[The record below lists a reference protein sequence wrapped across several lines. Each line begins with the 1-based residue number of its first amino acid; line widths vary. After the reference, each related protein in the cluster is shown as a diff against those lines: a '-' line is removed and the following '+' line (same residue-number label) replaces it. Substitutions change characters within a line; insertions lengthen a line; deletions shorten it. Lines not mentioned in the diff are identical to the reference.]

1 MADQMTQGPMT
12 VVGGEFVAAML
23 AQEGVDTVFGIVDG
37 TYMGLFVA
45 FEKYGIKLVTPRHET
60 SAAHMAGAYARTTG
74 RLGVCMASNGP
85 GVANILPGVAVE
97 NAEGN
102 RVLLITSSR
111 RQGITY
117 PDRGGAYQYFDQ
129 VAVTAPMTR
138 WSGAVTSFDR
148 LGEMTR
154 KALRACFHGRPG
166 VVHLDVSES
175 VINGQ
180 FEVPSLDVRPP
191 AAYRN
196 VEPQPA
202 PAAQVERAAALLRAA
217 KHPAIHAGSGVL
229 HAGAS
234 QGLTRLAGLL
244 QAPVATSWAARGV
257 LSDAHELALPI
268 YALDAVNRARSESDV
283 ILVLGSRLGETDWWG
298 KAPYWGDPADQKLIQ
313 VDVDP
318 DVLGRNKPTTEAIIA
333 DAGVFLDQL
342 CDALEAQPVPAAA
355 LDARKPWCAS
365 LAEDRKA
372 ARAKLDM
379 ALQNKKV
386 PMHSSHVPVACKAVM
401 GEDDILVVDGGNTA
415 VWSNFFVDAYKPG
428 TVLSTFKFGM
438 LGAGVS
444 QALGA
449 QVAHPDARVLC
460 VLGDGAMGFHVQELE
475 TAARNNLPVTYLVLC
490 DKQWGM
496 VKLTQKMAVGGLRK
510 TMGLKGY
517 DPINADLDEIDF
529 QAVAQ
534 AMGCHGE
541 RVADPAELP
550 AALQRA
556 ADSGKPA
563 VIHVDVDPNMH
574 LFAPGLPTF
583 KAMHQE
589 PGA

>member
-1 MADQMTQGPMT
+1 M
-12 VVGGEFVAAML
+12 VGGELVAAML

-60 SAAHMAGAYARTTG
+60 SAAHMAGAYARVSG

-102 RVLLITSSR
+102 RVLLLTSSR
-111 RQGITY
+111 RVGITY

-129 VAVTAPMTR
+129 VGVTAPMTK
-138 WSGAVTSFDR
+138 WSGAVTSSER

-154 KALRACFHGRPG
+154 KALRACFDGRPG

-175 VINGQ
+175 IFNGP
-180 FEVPSLDVRPP
+180 VPVSPFDIRPP
-191 AAYRN
+191 SAYRN

-202 PAAQVERAAALLRAA
+202 PPAQVERAAALLREAQR
-217 KHPAIHAGSGVL
+217 PAIHAGSGVL

-234 QGLTRLAGLL
+234 QGLARLAGLL
-244 QAPVATSWAARGV
+244 QSPVVTSWAARGV
-257 LSDAHELALPI
+257 ISDTHALALPI

-298 KAPYWGDPADQKLIQ
+298 KAPYWGDPATQKLIQ
-313 VDVDP
+313 VDIDAA
-318 DVLGRNKPTTEAIIA
+318 VLGRNKPTTEAVVA

-342 CDALEAQPVPAAA
+342 CEALEAEPVPAEA
-355 LDARKPWCAS
+355 LDAREVWCAS
-365 LAEDRKA
+365 LAEDRQA

-386 PMHSSHVPVACKAVM
+386 PMHSSHVPAAVREVL

-415 VWSNFFVDAYKPG
+415 VWSNFFVDVRAPG
-428 TVLSTFKFGM
+428 GVLSTFKFGM

-449 QVAHPDARVLC
+449 QVARPDARVVC

-475 TAARNNLPVTYLVLC
+475 TAARNHLPVTYLVLC
-490 DKQWGM
+490 DRQWGM
-496 VKLTQKMAVGGLRK
+496 VKLTQKMGVGGLRK
-510 TMGLKGY
+510 AMGLKGY

-529 QAVAQ
+529 RTVAQ
-534 AMGCHGE
+534 AMGCHGD

-556 ADSGKPA
+556 ADSGRPA